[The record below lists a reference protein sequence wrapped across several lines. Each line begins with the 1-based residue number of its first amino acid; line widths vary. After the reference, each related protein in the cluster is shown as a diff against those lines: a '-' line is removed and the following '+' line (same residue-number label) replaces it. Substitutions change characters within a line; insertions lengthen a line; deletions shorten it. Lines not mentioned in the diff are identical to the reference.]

1 MLNGGIFT
9 GVRSSAADYLGFFE
23 TAVTVLPEG
32 VEEEFLALVTPGRRR
47 ASYSRAFLSAVAGGD
62 MHVDCNTH
70 GELRACVAC
79 SYCNR
84 VCPVEILPQLA
95 FKSLL
100 AEEIEEALAHGLLD
114 CVECGLCSYVCPAK
128 IDIVDILIQ
137 GKRDYYKEQQ

>member
-1 MLNGGIFT
+1 M
-9 GVRSSAADYLGFFE
+9 GFFE